1 MKINAEKNGVQWSQR
16 SDPRITKVGKFLRAT
31 RIDELPQLFCV
42 IQGSMS
48 LIGPRPERPEIE
60 MIYLKPSHI
69 MSVEILLG
77 QELVVGLKLITLME
91 QVYQIQ

>member
-1 MKINAEKNGVQWSQR
+1 MKIDAEKNGVQWSKR
-16 SDPRITKVGKFLRAT
+16 IDPRITKVGKVLRAT

-60 MIYLKPSHI
+60 EDLLN
-69 MSVEILLG
+69 EIPFDN
-77 QELVVGLKLITLME
+77 IS
-91 QVYQIQ
+91 